1 MSNYTPSSIYPNEPN
16 SITDVMFANPDGIH
30 ASSMARQAII
40 NGNFNVWQRGTS
52 FNNPSTPQ
60 FTADRYFN
68 SSNADGGVFPTT
80 VTHSQ
85 LTLTP
90 GDIANSYYGYRINYS
105 DAGSGFGVNSSYG
118 IFQRIEYGTR
128 LLCGAGKKIALSF
141 WARSS
146 VSNKKIGVSVSQ
158 RYGSGG
164 SPSGN
169 ELLGGSTFTLTSNWT
184 RYTAVFNTNTLT
196 GKTFG
201 TSNNDYLQIG
211 LLVMWGATSGG
222 TFGLTGT
229 EGFGAA
235 GNVDIAQV
243 QVCAGSEA
251 IPFSP
256 RLVPEEL
263 ELCHRYFRVGGFSA
277 FGRWDSATAAQVF
290 SQFDVPMRV
299 APTISLNTTTPT
311 FSEVGVTNR
320 TGSGSTITGQNTSET
335 GFQVFVNGFTGATAG
350 NMAAVLS
357 NPFNIDA
364 EL

>member
-1 MSNYTPSSIYPNEPN
+1 
-16 SITDVMFANPDGIH
+16 
-30 ASSMARQAII
+30 
-40 NGNFNVWQRGTS
+40 
-52 FNNPSTPQ
+52 
-60 FTADRYFN
+60 
-68 SSNADGGVFPTT
+68 
-80 VTHSQ
+80 
-85 LTLTP
+85 
-90 GDIANSYYGYRINYS
+90 
-105 DAGSGFGVNSSYG
+105 
-118 IFQRIEYGTR
+118 
-128 LLCGAGKKIALSF
+128 
-141 WARSS
+141 
-146 VSNKKIGVSVSQ
+146 
-158 RYGSGG
+158 
-164 SPSGN
+164 
-169 ELLGGSTFTLTSNWT
+169 
-184 RYTAVFNTNTLT
+184 
-196 GKTFG
+196 
-201 TSNNDYLQIG
+201 
-211 LLVMWGATSGG
+211 MWGATSGG